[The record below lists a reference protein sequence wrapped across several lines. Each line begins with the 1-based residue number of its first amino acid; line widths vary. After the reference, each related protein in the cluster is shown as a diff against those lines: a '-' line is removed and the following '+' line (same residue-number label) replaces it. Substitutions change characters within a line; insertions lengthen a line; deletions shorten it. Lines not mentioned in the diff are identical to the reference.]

1 MSGPKYSD
9 IILERERQEM
19 LRLQLE
25 AEIEAAKCRELKTE
39 IKSLTDQTSTQINRV
54 DIEKLE
60 ENIIKASEELD
71 DKELISVLKQQLQSL
86 KELSDSTPQISGDSS
101 RLQNILKQYE
111 ERDQKIREVTRSIQ
125 ELSFELK
132 SVYTEVHQSNKESD
146 FENRSWVN
154 KQFHVNMTQELA
166 DAYQAIM
173 SYIDGRA
180 DQEKIQHLINGIL
193 ANHEV
198 DDSYKAS
205 QLEMRLQALQI
216 EDNSKERDELRKA
229 ELTVEYN
236 ALCELYYGEKKEVPI
251 DSDAIALE
259 ISHLKEILEDKKSSQ
274 YISQAVK
281 SVMSEMGYTI
291 SSEEILTEQKME
303 KQFYDYSPN
312 SMVSIATSS
321 NGAVMLEVVGKNKS
335 NGANSKTAVRMDMER
350 FCPDYERIKEG
361 LKAYGIIMTDKKLFP
376 PDEKYVR
383 FMDSNTDHNR
393 RVSVKKK
400 SMRMGDE

>member
-19 LRLQLE
+19 LRRQLE
-25 AEIEAAKCRELKTE
+25 AEIEAAKCSELKAK
-39 IKSLTDQTSTQINRV
+39 IRSLTNQTSTQINRI
-54 DIEKLE
+54 DTGKLE
-60 ENIIKASEELD
+60 ENIKRASEEVE
-71 DKELISVLKQQLQSL
+71 DKELITALKRQLELL

-101 RLQNILKQYE
+101 KLQIILKQCE
-111 ERDQKIREVTRSIQ
+111 ERNRKSHTLTRRIQ
-125 ELSFELK
+125 ELSSELK
-132 SVYTEVHQSNKESD
+132 SIYSEVHQNNKESD

-154 KQFHVNMTQELA
+154 KKFHANMTQELA
-166 DAYQAIM
+166 DIYQAILN
-173 SYIDGRA
+173 YIDGRA
-180 DQEKIQHLINGIL
+180 DQEKIQHFVDEIL
-193 ANHEV
+193 DNHEV

-216 EDNSKERDELRKA
+216 EDNAKERDEFRKA

-236 ALCELYYGEKKEVPI
+236 ALCELYYGEKKDVPT

-259 ISHLKEILEDKKSSQ
+259 ISRLKEILEDKKSSQ

-321 NGAVMLEVVGKNKS
+321 SGAVMLEVVGKNKA
-335 NGANSKTAVRMDMER
+335 NGANSKAAVRMDMER

-361 LKAYGIIMTDKKLFP
+361 LKAYGIIMADKKLFP

-383 FMDSNTDHNR
+383 FIDSNTDHNR